1 MRNFSL
7 IIFISIIGF
16 FQPSF
21 GQLVGKSDK
30 KLFRNSKDL
39 ILKYRKDS
47 KKYLDKND
55 SKKATKYADSIRMA
69 IVDSYIDNYDFVSV
83 SGTIYSTKKR
93 TKPLFLQVTASW
105 CAPCRAEIP
114 ALNKVAEKYSDKVD
128 FVLLFW
134 DDKESLEKF
143 KDRFNN
149 RIFLVPS
156 EEKSHTYNVVNISG
170 FNHMMSFP
178 TNYLIDMNNRIID
191 YTGGGVI
198 PNSTDE
204 KNPYFTDEAT
214 NKSNYDRLESDVKL
228 LLAKK

>member
-1 MRNFSL
+1 
-7 IIFISIIGF
+7 
-16 FQPSF
+16 
-21 GQLVGKSDK
+21 
-30 KLFRNSKDL
+30 
-39 ILKYRKDS
+39 
-47 KKYLDKND
+47 
-55 SKKATKYADSIRMA
+55 MA

-83 SGTIYSTKKR
+83 SGTIYSTRKR

-134 DDKESLEKF
+134 DDKESLLKF
-143 KDRFNN
+143 KDKFNI
-149 RIFLVPS
+149 RIFLIPS
-156 EEKSHTYNVVNISG
+156 EEKSHAYNVLSISG

-198 PNSTDE
+198 PNSTDLE
-204 KNPYFTDEAT
+204 NPYFTDEAT
-214 NKSNYDRLESDVKL
+214 NKLNYDRLESDVKL